1 MTATTKNRSDDP
13 RVAEITALART
24 CAESMEK
31 ISEILDSGLDAHT
44 FTATIPAIKE
54 LETSLASKA
63 MVDAAFAHLSEV
75 HRAGNLA
82 GTSKTHLFLTE
93 TLGISR
99 KEAWARIEAAKS
111 IYGPAQPAAAGPGD
125 PGTGSPG
132 ADQDSSGQTDGNGQA
147 DSDGQAADAESSTHT
162 DGDSSSTSGDE
173 SADGTFN
180 PFNTF
185 APFGSEREQQ
195 QHEQQEREKRERE
208 QREREERRRRE
219 DEERAREEAKRR
231 AAEERRRKAEA
242 DKREANR
249 LARARKLAAEKARI
263 IDTEL
268 KTLLDSAIIGRE
280 ELRKEAILEADKRS
294 PEDLR
299 AWLRSRIAEVNL
311 GARDPLAPYKN
322 RYAWLSPIS
331 ADGSATL
338 QAKLTPPMVAL
349 VEELFAD
356 ALKPGT
362 DIPDLTPDTPPGDGP
377 KPTKKKDNRT
387 AKQRKCDAFFQAL
400 AHYAAA
406 TDKARGCAGLLI
418 SLTAEHLDEIDEA
431 ASAISRNLET
441 LGDAGRVDPDR
452 IPVWRKAY
460 PTNTSVDLT
469 LFDMLALQ
477 ASAYD
482 IEILHSRNGDP
493 LHAGRS
499 LRPASFM
506 QKAALVA
513 TELVCSYPGCTE
525 PAIACEVHHLVAW
538 LLGGRTDV
546 ENLTLRCKDHHGDN
560 NDRRDPQWKR
570 GWADRDPETGRVG
583 HTGFH
588 TADGLTPVDLNETSR
603 ARRAAGSKIRDAN
616 ADPPEGSPPRA
627 GAPGA
632 TDNSEPTND
641 PGTPVPEA
649 PDWLDDYEDYL
660 AERAKHEES
669 DATDHAGH
677 GDVFGDA
684 MDGGYPS
691 NASDGASCDDAMDG
705 DHCGD
710 ASEGAS
716 FDDTVDAHYS
726 DHLSSNED
734 DGDNDDNGGW
744 MQPGLFIA

>member
-1 MTATTKNRSDDP
+1 MTANTKNRSDDP

-24 CAESMEK
+24 CSESMEK

-75 HRAGNLA
+75 HRAGNLT

-111 IYGPAQPAAAGPGD
+111 IYGPAQPAAAGPED

-132 ADQDSSGQTDGNGQA
+132 SDRDGAGQADGNSQA

-162 DGDSSSTSGDE
+162 DGDSGSTSGDE

-180 PFNTF
+180 PFNPFNTF
-185 APFGSEREQQ
+185 APFDVERERQQ
-195 QHEQQEREKRERE
+195 REQQEREKRERE

-219 DEERAREEAKRR
+219 AEERAREEAKRR

-299 AWLRSRIAEVNL
+299 AWLRARIAEVNL

-331 ADGSATL
+331 ADGSAML
-338 QAKLTPPMVAL
+338 QVKLTPPMVAL

-362 DIPDLTPDTPPGDGP
+362 DIPDLTPDAPPGNGP

-431 ASAISRNLET
+431 ASAISKNLET
-441 LGDAGRVDPDR
+441 LGDAGRVDPDK

-570 GWADRDPETGRVG
+570 GWADRDPDAGRVG

-603 ARRAAGSKIRDAN
+603 AGRAAGARIRDAH

-627 GAPGA
+627 GGPGA
-632 TDNSEPTND
+632 AEAPPPTHD
-641 PGTPVPEA
+641 SGTPVPEAAVPEA

-660 AERAKHEES
+660 AERAEHEEA
-669 DATDHAGH
+669 DATDHAGY
-677 GDVFGDA
+677 GDVLGDA
-684 MDGGYPS
+684 MDGGYS
-691 NASDGASCDDAMDG
+691 
-705 DHCGD
+705 GD
-710 ASEGAS
+710 ASDGAS

-726 DHLSSNED
+726 DHLGSNED

-744 MQPGLFIA
+744 IQPGLFIA

>member
-31 ISEILDSGLDAHT
+31 ISELLDSGLDAHA

-54 LETSLASKA
+54 LETSLASKV

-75 HRAGNLA
+75 HRAGNLT
-82 GTSKTHLFLTE
+82 GTSKTHLFLAE

-111 IYGPAQPAAAGPGD
+111 IYGPAQPAAAGPED
-125 PGTGSPG
+125 PGAGSNAADQAG
-132 ADQDSSGQTDGNGQA
+132 ADQAGTDQA
-147 DSDGQAADAESSTHT
+147 GADQATDAESSTRADGTADAGGASQT
-162 DGDSSSTSGDE
+162 DGGDGSNTSGDDT
-173 SADGTFN
+173 ADGTFN
-180 PFNTF
+180 PFDTF
-185 APFGSEREQQ
+185 APFDAEREQP

-208 QREREERRRRE
+208 QREREERLRRE
-219 DEERAREEAKRR
+219 AEERAREEAKRR

-299 AWLRSRIAEVNL
+299 AWLRARIAEVNL

-322 RYAWLSPIS
+322 RYAWLSSID
-331 ADGSATL
+331 ADGSAIL
-338 QAKLTPPMVAL
+338 QVKLTPPMVAL

-356 ALKPGT
+356 ALKPGA
-362 DIPDLTPDTPPGDGP
+362 DIPDLTPDAPPSDGP
-377 KPTKKKDNRT
+377 RPTRKKDNRT
-387 AKQRKCDAFFQAL
+387 AKQRKCDAVFQAL
-400 AHYAAA
+400 VHYAAS

-431 ASAISRNLET
+431 AAAISRNLET
-441 LGDAGRVDPDR
+441 MGDAGRLDPGTT
-452 IPVWRKAY
+452 PVWRKAY

-560 NDRRDPQWKR
+560 NDRRDPRWKR

-603 ARRAAGSKIRDAN
+603 AGRAAGARIRDAN
-616 ADPPEGSPPRA
+616 ADPPPGSTPRA

-632 TDNSEPTND
+632 AENPEPTND
-641 PGTPVPEA
+641 PGTPVSEV

-660 AERAKHEES
+660 AERAERDED
-669 DATDHAGH
+669 DATDHAAGGDAF

-684 MDGGYPS
+684 
-691 NASDGASCDDAMDG
+691 SDGTGSDDA
-705 DHCGD
+705 
-710 ASEGAS
+710 A
-716 FDDTVDAHYS
+716 DAHYC
-726 DHLSSNED
+726 DHADPGADDDED
-734 DGDNDDNGGW
+734 DEDGGGW
-744 MQPGLFIA
+744 VQPGLFIA